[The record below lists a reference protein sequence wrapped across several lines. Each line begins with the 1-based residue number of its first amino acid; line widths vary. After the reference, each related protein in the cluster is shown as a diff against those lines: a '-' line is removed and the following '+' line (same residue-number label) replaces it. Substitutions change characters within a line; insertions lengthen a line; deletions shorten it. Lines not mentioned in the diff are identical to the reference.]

1 MRTFLRALAAGAF
14 GLAAG
19 AFGWYAA
26 SAAAT
31 DGAIIERD
39 LAYGGD
45 PLQRLDVYRPP
56 QAENAPILLMV
67 HGGAWTVGDKGST
80 AVVVNKQ
87 AHWGA
92 RGWIFVSTNYRM
104 APDADPLEQAGDVA
118 RALAYVQAHAEGWGG
133 DARRVVLM
141 GHSAGAHLVALL
153 AAAPELAAAQ
163 NAQPWLATVALD
175 SAALDVVA
183 TMQAPH
189 MRFYD
194 RVFGA
199 DPEFWRRASPLQ
211 RLARAPQP
219 VLLVCSSRRA
229 DACAQARAF
238 AARVRA
244 LGGQAEVLPQ
254 ALTHRRINENL
265 GLPGPYT
272 DAVDAFLHRL
282 GLR

>member
-1 MRTFLRALAAGAF
+1 MRRFLRALAG
-14 GLAAG
+14 GV
-19 AFGWYAA
+19 FGWYAA
-26 SAAAT
+26 NAAAA
-31 DGAIIERD
+31 DGAIVERD
-39 LAYGGD
+39 LAYGSD

-67 HGGAWTVGDKGST
+67 HGGAWTVGNKGMA
-80 AVVVNKQ
+80 AVVVNKR

-104 APDADPLEQAGDVA
+104 APDADPLTQAGDVA
-118 RALAYVQAHAEGWGG
+118 RALAYVQAHAKGWGG
-133 DARRVVLM
+133 DPRRVVLM

-153 AAAPELAAAQ
+153 AAAPELAVAQ
-163 NAQPWLATVALD
+163 NAQPWLATVSLD

-189 MRFYD
+189 FRFYD
-194 RVFGA
+194 RVFGS

-229 DACAQARAF
+229 DSCAQAQAF
-238 AARVRA
+238 AARVHA
-244 LGGQAEVLPQ
+244 LGGRAEVLPQ
-254 ALTHRRINENL
+254 ALTHREINENL

-272 DAVDAFLHRL
+272 DAVDAFLHPL
-282 GLR
+282 GQP